1 MCVCVCVLRK
11 EVIMLECNL
20 LLLGYVCYELL
31 KLYFPDLS
39 KNTLE
44 FFSLQEKFLRNLRA
58 SLLW

>member
-1 MCVCVCVLRK
+1 
-11 EVIMLECNL
+11 MLECNL